1 MLFKKLYG
9 GNEKRTRQAACWENK
24 VIIPIHR
31 KEMQTS
37 NSRCP
42 QEERTKEIGPWK
54 RGRKAAK
61 QETYF
66 EEGLLARI
74 KALAIEFSR
83 FACSSIVSPEYIS
96 LAISENS

>member
-1 MLFKKLYG
+1 MLFKYPFTARSADMSQG
-9 GNEKRTRQAACWENK
+9 G
-24 VIIPIHR
+24 
-31 KEMQTS
+31 
-37 NSRCP
+37 CP

-66 EEGLLARI
+66 EEGVLARI

-83 FACSSIVSPEYIS
+83 FACSSVVSPEYIS